1 MSTIAAQP
9 FSGTYRADPAHSSFA
24 FAVRHSGVYT
34 FRGSLSDVAATL
46 RANGGAP
53 TLEGSARVDLVS
65 VVEPP
70 EFRAQVLGPEFFDA
84 ERHPEITFRSVEV
97 RLDGDGR
104 AEVDGE
110 LTIKGVTRAVAAIGR
125 YEAPRPG
132 PFNSET
138 AGLALQTTIDR
149 RDFGFEF
156 QMALPD
162 GGDLL
167 GWDVQLE
174 IELRL
179 VPDDEAGER

>member
-24 FAVRHSGVYT
+24 FSVRHSGVYT

-46 RANGGAP
+46 RANGAAP
-53 TLEGSARVDLVS
+53 TLEGSGRVESIS

-84 ERHPEITFRSVEV
+84 EHHPEIAFRSTGV
-97 RLDGDGR
+97 RLDSDGR
-104 AEVDGE
+104 VEVDGE
-110 LTIKGVTRAVAAIGR
+110 LTIKGVTRAIAATGH

-132 PFNSET
+132 PFNSVA

-149 RDFGFEF
+149 RDFGFAF

-167 GWDVQLE
+167 GWDVQLD

-179 VPDDEAGER
+179 LPDDEAGEQ